1 MLFKAFSEGQQK
13 VSPRNVQKMFRIL
26 GLSCPGGEGVAQ
38 PVPAQQL
45 KQLLSTAGCEPV

>member
-26 GLSCPGGEGVAQ
+26 GLPSSSGESVVQ
-38 PVPAQQL
+38 PVTAQQL
-45 KQLLSTAGCEPV
+45 KQLLSTAGWEPI